1 MRKIILISCV
11 SKKLP
16 HKSKARDLY
25 ISALFKKN
33 LQFAQKLNPDQT
45 FVLSAKY
52 GLVRL
57 DDEIEPYDLTL
68 NTMSTAEIRLWA
80 NGVLRQLAEVS
91 DLQQDHFIFLA
102 GDKYRK
108 YLLPRLKNVE
118 IPLQGLRIGEQ
129 LHRLSE

>member
-16 HKSKARDLY
+16 YKSKARDLY

-45 FVLSAKY
+45 FILSAKY